1 MEHFEEYLEEFYFQQ
16 ARDEIVRLITKT
28 TGGNADY
35 LMDNDYLP
43 GTFVGVDENYN
54 SVFID
59 DDTFAVLIDIYGAV
73 RGITDKYDVAR
84 QFVELGLGEAV
95 VLRDEDN
102 QRACDIQEEF
112 IEILQYKYPHLFFKT
127 V

>member
-1 MEHFEEYLEEFYFQQ
+1 MEDLQSYFNNFHFQQ
-16 ARDEIVRLITKT
+16 ERDEILERMTKT
-28 TGGNADY
+28 TGGDADY
-35 LMDNDYLP
+35 LIDNDYLP
-43 GTFVGVDENYN
+43 GTFVGVDEIYN

-102 QRACDIQEEF
+102 QRACDIQNEF
-112 IEILQYKYPHLFFKT
+112 IEIMERDYPQFFSKT

>member
-1 MEHFEEYLEEFYFQQ
+1 
-16 ARDEIVRLITKT
+16 
-28 TGGNADY
+28 
-35 LMDNDYLP
+35 MDNDYLP

-73 RGITDKYDVAR
+73 RGITDDYDIAR
-84 QFVELGLGEAV
+84 QFVKLGLGEAV
-95 VLRDEDN
+95 VLNDY
-102 QRACDIQEEF
+102 AGKSASDIQNEF
-112 IEILQYKYPHLFFKT
+112 IEIMDRDYPQFFSKT

>member
-1 MEHFEEYLEEFYFQQ
+1 MEDLQSYFDNFHFQQ
-16 ARDEIVRLITKT
+16 ERDEILERMTKT
-28 TGGNADY
+28 TGGDADY
-35 LMDNDYLP
+35 LIDNDYLP

-59 DDTFAVLIDIYGAV
+59 NDTFAVLIDIYGSV

-84 QFVELGLGEAV
+84 QFVKLGLGEAV
-95 VLRDEDN
+95 VLNDY
-102 QRACDIQEEF
+102 AGKSASDIQNEF
-112 IEILQYKYPHLFFKT
+112 IKIMERDYPQFFSKT